1 MNTPMP
7 LERDWKTIGFEI
19 WSSIRSVLGSYA
31 QVWFSTR
38 SVPGLF
44 FLVATF
50 VVPFHGASGLLGLL
64 SANAFARLL
73 SRPREHVEEGYYG
86 FNGLL
91 LGLALGLF
99 FRFSFEFV
107 GLLLVAEFFMV
118 LVAAGLR
125 HLAER
130 FFGVPVLSLAFV
142 LATWIALLAAR
153 RLYGLEFTVAPI
165 DAMIHG
171 AGFLPLWVE
180 IFFCSL
186 GAAFFQLSPASGILV
201 FLGLLVSSRWATLLA
216 VIGFAAGFGVHT
228 ALGGSASDIVRYYV
242 GFNFALA
249 AVAVGGVWLVVS
261 PASLVLAAAA
271 GAVSAIASAATFVL
285 LEPLNLPP
293 LALPFIAT
301 TQLFLLAAYTGRA
314 VHRMGVVRGVPGS
327 PEENVVRAAYQKMRY
342 PDPQLPVVYL
352 PVMGRWTVT
361 QGHDG
366 EHTHQGLWRHGL
378 DLEVFDDEGKPYR
391 SDGATC
397 EDYYC
402 FGAPVVAP
410 ADGKVVRVVGH
421 LADNRIGDVD
431 TANNWGN
438 LVILWHSGL
447 VYSALCHLKKDSLLV
462 VEGQHVVAGQVLA
475 RAGSSGRSPR
485 PHLHFQL
492 QASADI
498 GAPTISG
505 ELLHYLSGAHN
516 DQRYVTHGV
525 PLQGEC
531 VAPLMPDDDVRRALF
546 FPPGRTVEFD
556 VTVGGKRHSERWEHT
571 IDEVGGRH
579 IVERARGEAVS
590 LYSNERYFTLLE
602 YQGLARSA
610 LGWLYLAMPRI
621 PLLADEC
628 VRIEDR
634 PSSRGFVP
642 LFQRLV
648 HELVLPFLDLGGVQ
662 SASVIRREGDRVRIT
677 TTLETSWLA
686 RGAKA
691 VPDRLET
698 ILVIDQGL
706 VSLRAYRGGERM
718 GTVEARN

>member
-1 MNTPMP
+1 MKTPMP
-7 LERDWKTIGFEI
+7 MGKDWKTIGFEI

-38 SVPGLF
+38 TVPGLF

-73 SRPREHVEEGYYG
+73 SRPREHIEEGYYG

-99 FRFSFEFV
+99 FRFRFEFI
-107 GLLLVAEFFMV
+107 GLLLVAELLMV

-171 AGFLPLWVE
+171 AGLLPLWVE
-180 IFFCSL
+180 TFFCSL
-186 GAAFFQLSPASGILV
+186 GAAFFQLSPVSGILV
-201 FLGLLVSSRWATLLA
+201 FLGLLLSSRWATLLA
-216 VIGFAAGFGVHT
+216 AIGFTAGFGVHT
-228 ALGGSASDIVRYYV
+228 ALGGSASDVVRYYV

-293 LALPFIAT
+293 LALPFIVT

-327 PEENVVRAAYQKMRY
+327 PEENVARANYQKVRY
-342 PDPQLPVVYL
+342 PNSESPVVYL
-352 PVMGRWTVT
+352 PVMGCWTVT

-378 DLEVFDDEGKPYR
+378 DLEVFDDEGRPYR

-447 VYSALCHLKKDSLLV
+447 VYSASCHLKKDSLLV

-485 PHLHFQL
+485 PHLHVQL
-492 QASADI
+492 QACADI
-498 GAPTISG
+498 GAPTIPG
-505 ELLHYLSGAHN
+505 EWLHYLSGARS

-525 PLQGEC
+525 PEQGES
-531 VAPLMPDDDVRRALF
+531 VVSVSPQDDVRRALF
-546 FPPGRTVEFD
+546 FPPGRTLELD
-556 VTVGGKRHSERWEHT
+556 VTVKGKSHLERWEHT
-571 IDEVGGRH
+571 IDELGNRR
-579 IVERARGEAVS
+579 IEEKARRESVA
-590 LYSNERYFTLLE
+590 LYSNDRYFTLLE
-602 YQGLARSA
+602 YQGFARSA
-610 LGWLYLAMPRI
+610 LGWLYLAIPRV
-621 PLLADEC
+621 PFLADEC

-634 PSSRGFVP
+634 PSSRGYIS
-642 LFQRLV
+642 LYQRLV
-648 HELVLPFLDLGGVQ
+648 HELFLPFVDIGGMR
-662 SASVIRREGDRVRIT
+662 SVSVVRREGERVRIIT
-677 TTLETSWLA
+677 TVETFWLA
-686 RGAKA
+686 RRAKA
-691 VPDRLET
+691 VPERLET
-698 ILVIDQGL
+698 LLEIDSGL
-706 VSLRAYRGGERM
+706 VSLRAYRGGELV